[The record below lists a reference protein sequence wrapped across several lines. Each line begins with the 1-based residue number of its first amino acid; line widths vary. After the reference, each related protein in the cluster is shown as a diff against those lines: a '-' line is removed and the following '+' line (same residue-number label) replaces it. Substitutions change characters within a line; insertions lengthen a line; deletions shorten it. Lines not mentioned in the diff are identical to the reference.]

1 MLDYTGLRNGLVVTA
16 FWKAKPDETEAVAAI
31 LQRFMPQA
39 QQEPG
44 VRAFMIHQSKS
55 EPSEFFFYEVF
66 ENEDAFAAHQ
76 QTPHFKA
83 LIAGEALPK
92 LVKRE
97 RAQYASHNNES
108 TDNARDF
115 DFFEPCDERIQGVRN
130 DDAEQQRHH
139 KRLRQPEG
147 QNRRKRRQDSER

>member
-1 MLDYTGLRNGLVVTA
+1 MLDYTGLRNSLVVTA
-16 FWKAKPDETEAVAAI
+16 FWKAKPDETEAVVGI
-31 LQRFMPQA
+31 LRRFVPQA
-39 QQEPG
+39 QKEPG
-44 VRAFMIHQSKS
+44 VRAFMIQQSKS

-97 RAQYASHNNES
+97 RAQY
-108 TDNARDF
+108 T
-115 DFFEPCDERIQGVRN
+115 PI
-130 DDAEQQRHH
+130 
-139 KRLRQPEG
+139 
-147 QNRRKRRQDSER
+147 